1 MIDERD
7 IKKLTKFF
15 PSIFPPFTKN
25 IYKQKFVRGRK
36 LSGNSFIFNRIDG
49 REIKKVYKFSPSI
62 LPPFTKN
69 IYKQKLVRGRN
80 FSAYPPVFL

>member
-1 MIDERD
+1 MDRN
-7 IKKLTKFF
+7 KKT
-15 PSIFPPFTKN
+15 
-25 IYKQKFVRGRK
+25 
-36 LSGNSFIFNRIDG
+36 
-49 REIKKVYKFSPSI
+49 YKFSPSI